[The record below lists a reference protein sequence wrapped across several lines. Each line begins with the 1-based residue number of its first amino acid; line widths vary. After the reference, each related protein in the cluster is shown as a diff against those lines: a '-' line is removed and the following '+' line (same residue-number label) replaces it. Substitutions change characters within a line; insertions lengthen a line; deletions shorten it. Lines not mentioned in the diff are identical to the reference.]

1 MTFTFRSLLLAVPL
15 TLALAGAAVA
25 QEQAASGSEAPTDS
39 GQAHAHA
46 DPAQQ
51 LARLTRRLQ
60 LSPEQAAQIGP
71 ILQDRQRQASALRSD
86 SSLAGADRRAKLRDI
101 AQSHDSQIE
110 AILSDSQRQQFT
122 QMRQK
127 MMQRRNQ
134 AQPTD
139 GE

>member
-15 TLALAGAAVA
+15 TLALAGAAGA
-25 QEQAASGSEAPTDS
+25 QEQATSGAATPSDS
-39 GQAHAHA
+39 GQSRSHA

-60 LSPEQAAQIGP
+60 LSPEQATQIGA

-86 SSLAGADRRAKLRDI
+86 SALAGADRRAKLRDI
-101 AQSHDSQIE
+101 AQSHDSQIA

-134 AQPTD
+134 TPPTD
-139 GE
+139 GD